1 MLFTIF
7 SVFYVLIA
15 AAMIVL
21 ILMQRGDGANA
32 GASFG
37 GGASGT
43 VFGARGSASFLTRTT
58 AVLAGL
64 FFVLSLGM
72 GIYLS
77 HNGVRPNAQ
86 QALGVMAG
94 SGNPAAPAASSS
106 AAARTSPNINPLAA
120 PPLGSAPASSAAQPG
135 APAQQSEVPAAPT
148 SGNAAGSEV
157 PTAPK
162 SSAPASSA
170 PSSGAPA
177 GSR

>member
-43 VFGARGSASFLTRTT
+43 VFGARGAASFLTRTT
-58 AVLAGL
+58 GVLAGL
-64 FFVLSLGM
+64 FFLLSLGM

-77 HNGVRPNAQ
+77 HHGVTPSPKQ
-86 QALGVMAG
+86 TLGVMAG
-94 SGNPAAPAASSS
+94 LGSSAPATSAPAASVPVPAGAP
-106 AAARTSPNINPLAA
+106 AA
-120 PPLGSAPASSAAQPG
+120 GSAPASSVPVQH
-135 APAQQSEVPAAPT
+135 SEVPAAPT
-148 SGNAAGSEV
+148 SANVGKPEV
-157 PTAPK
+157 PAAPK
-162 SSAPASSA
+162 VSAPASSA
-170 PSSGAPA
+170 LSSGAPA
-177 GSR
+177 GSH

>member
-37 GGASGT
+37 GGSSGT
-43 VFGARGSASFLTRTT
+43 VFGARGAASFLTRTT

-64 FFVLSLGM
+64 FFILSLGM
-72 GIYLS
+72 GVYLS
-77 HNGVRPNAQ
+77 HHGVTPNTQ
-86 QALGVMAG
+86 QTLGVMAG
-94 SGNPAAPAASSS
+94 AGS
-106 AAARTSPNINPLAA
+106 
-120 PPLGSAPASSAAQPG
+120 SAPASSVPATSAPAASTPVSSAP
-135 APAQQSEVPAAPT
+135 APAQQSEVPAAPG
-148 SGNAAGSEV
+148 SAQSEV
-157 PTAPK
+157 PAAPK
-162 SSAPASSA
+162 ASAPASSA

-177 GSR
+177 GSH

>member
-37 GGASGT
+37 GGSTGT
-43 VFGARGSASFLTRTT
+43 VFGARGAASFLTRTT
-58 AVLAGL
+58 GVLAAL
-64 FFVLSLGM
+64 FFILSLGM

-77 HNGVRPNAQ
+77 HHGVAPSPKQ
-86 QALGVMAG
+86 TLGVMAG
-94 SGNPAAPAASSS
+94 VG
-106 AAARTSPNINPLAA
+106 
-120 PPLGSAPASSAAQPG
+120 
-135 APAQQSEVPAAPT
+135 
-148 SGNAAGSEV
+148 
-157 PTAPK
+157 

-170 PSSGAPA
+170 PATSSAKQRVPAASAPASGASASSVPVQHSEVPVAPPASAKAKSSVPVSPAKSSAPAPSAPSSGKPPA
-177 GSR
+177 SH

>member
-58 AVLAGL
+58 GVLAGL
-64 FFVLSLGM
+64 FFLLSLGM

-77 HNGVRPNAQ
+77 NHGVRPTAQ
-86 QALGVMAG
+86 QTLGVMAG
-94 SGNPAAPAASSS
+94 VASSAPAPAAAAPAASAS
-106 AAARTSPNINPLAA
+106 AA
-120 PPLGSAPASSAAQPG
+120 G
-135 APAQQSEVPAAPT
+135 APAPSVPVQQSEVPTAAAAAKSEVPAAPK
-148 SGNAAGSEV
+148 A
-157 PTAPK
+157 
-162 SSAPASSA
+162 SAPASPAPSGSA
-170 PSSGAPA
+170 PPA
-177 GSR
+177 SH

>member
-37 GGASGT
+37 GGSSGT
-43 VFGARGSASFLTRTT
+43 VFGARGAASFLTRTT

-64 FFVLSLGM
+64 FFILSLGM

-77 HNGVRPNAQ
+77 HNGVKPNVQ
-86 QALGVMAG
+86 QTLGVMAG
-94 SGNPAAPAASSS
+94 AGS
-106 AAARTSPNINPLAA
+106 
-120 PPLGSAPASSAAQPG
+120 SAPASSVPAAS
-135 APAQQSEVPAAPT
+135 APAASAPASSTPATQSEVPVAPPSSAQSEVPAAPK
-148 SGNAAGSEV
+148 A
-157 PTAPK
+157 
-162 SSAPASSA
+162 SAPASSA

-177 GSR
+177 GSH

>member
-43 VFGARGSASFLTRTT
+43 VFGARGSASFLTRST

-64 FFVLSLGM
+64 FFILSLGM

-77 HNGVRPNAQ
+77 HHGVRPSAQ
-86 QALGVMAG
+86 QTLGVMAG
-94 SGNPAAPAASSS
+94 AGSSAPATSAPASAPARSAPAAS
-106 AAARTSPNINPLAA
+106 AT
-120 PPLGSAPASSAAQPG
+120 PASSVPVQH
-135 APAQQSEVPAAPT
+135 SEVPAAPT
-148 SGNAAGSEV
+148 SGKATGSEV
-157 PTAPK
+157 PTAPAK
-162 SSAPASSA
+162 TSAPTPSSAPASSA
-170 PSSGAPA
+170 PA
-177 GSR
+177 GSH

>member
-43 VFGARGSASFLTRTT
+43 VFGARGAASFLTRTT
-58 AVLAGL
+58 AALATI
-64 FFVLSLGM
+64 FFILSLGM
-72 GIYLS
+72 GMYLS
-77 HNGVRPNAQ
+77 HHGVAPSPKQ
-86 QALGVMAG
+86 TLGVMAG
-94 SGNPAAPAASSS
+94 MGSSAPATSAAAASAPAAAS
-106 AAARTSPNINPLAA
+106 AGHTEVPVAPVASTPSNP
-120 PPLGSAPASSAAQPG
+120 
-135 APAQQSEVPAAPT
+135 EVPAAP
-148 SGNAAGSEV
+148 A
-157 PTAPK
+157 K

-170 PSSGAPA
+170 PSSGAP
-177 GSR
+177 SSH

>member
-1 MLFTIF
+1 LCGGGLKSGGVREQDMLFTIF

-58 AVLAGL
+58 GVLATL
-64 FFVLSLGM
+64 FFLLSLGM

-77 HNGVRPNAQ
+77 HHGVKPSPKQ
-86 QALGVMAG
+86 TLGVMAG
-94 SGNPAAPAASSS
+94 VGSSAPAASAPAASAAATSTPAASAPVQHSEVPTAPVSS
-106 AAARTSPNINPLAA
+106 AATA
-120 PPLGSAPASSAAQPG
+120 
-135 APAQQSEVPAAPT
+135 SEVPAAPAT
-148 SGNAAGSEV
+148 
-157 PTAPK
+157 
-162 SSAPASSA
+162 SA
-170 PSSGAPA
+170 PSASH
-177 GSR
+177 

>member
-58 AVLAGL
+58 AALATI
-64 FFVLSLGM
+64 FFILSLGM

-77 HNGVRPNAQ
+77 HHGVAPSPKQ
-86 QALGVMAG
+86 TLGVMAG
-94 SGNPAAPAASSS
+94 VVTPASSAS
-106 AAARTSPNINPLAA
+106 AAAATSPNLHPLAA
-120 PPLGSAPASSAAQPG
+120 SAPAVSSAPASSVPVQH
-135 APAQQSEVPAAPT
+135 SEVPVAPT
-148 SGNAAGSEV
+148 SANAGKSEV
-157 PTAPK
+157 PSAPAK
-162 SSAPASSA
+162 TSAPASSAPASSA
-170 PSSGAPA
+170 PASSH
-177 GSR
+177 

>member
-21 ILMQRGDGANA
+21 ILLQRGDGANA

-58 AVLAGL
+58 GVLAAL
-64 FFVLSLGM
+64 FFILSLAM

-77 HNGVRPNAQ
+77 RTGMQKPQEN
-86 QALGVMAG
+86 LGVMAG
-94 SGNPAAPAASSS
+94 AAGAPATSAPPASAKTAVPLQAPAA
-106 AAARTSPNINPLAA
+106 
-120 PPLGSAPASSAAQPG
+120 GVPAS
-135 APAQQSEVPAAPT
+135 PAVPAAPLQQ
-148 SGNAAGSEV
+148 NSEV
-157 PTAPK
+157 PQATPAKAAVPAASQAAP
-162 SSAPASSA
+162 
-170 PSSGAPA
+170 PSSG
-177 GSR
+177 GH

>member
-43 VFGARGSASFLTRTT
+43 VFGARGAASFLTRTT
-58 AVLAGL
+58 GVLAAL
-64 FFVLSLGM
+64 FFILSLGM

-77 HNGVRPNAQ
+77 HHGVAPSPKQ
-86 QALGVMAG
+86 SLGVMAG
-94 SGNPAAPAASSS
+94 VGSSAPATSAPATSAPASAAPV
-106 AAARTSPNINPLAA
+106 
-120 PPLGSAPASSAAQPG
+120 GSAPATS
-135 APAQQSEVPAAPT
+135 VPVQH
-148 SGNAAGSEV
+148 SEV
-157 PTAPK
+157 PTAPAAAK
-162 SSAPASSA
+162 SAVPAAPKTSAPAKAPASSA
-170 PSSGAPA
+170 PSASH
-177 GSR
+177 

>member
-77 HNGVRPNAQ
+77 HHGVNPTPKQ
-86 QALGVMAG
+86 TLGVMAG
-94 SGNPAAPAASSS
+94 
-106 AAARTSPNINPLAA
+106 
-120 PPLGSAPASSAAQPG
+120 
-135 APAQQSEVPAAPT
+135 
-148 SGNAAGSEV
+148 AG
-157 PTAPK
+157 

-170 PSSGAPA
+170 PATSAAAASGAPA
-177 GSR
+177 SSSSAPASSVPVQRSEVPTAPASSAKSEVPASPKTSAPAASVPASSAPPASHQ

>member
-37 GGASGT
+37 GGSSGT
-43 VFGARGSASFLTRTT
+43 VFGARGAASFLTRTT

-77 HNGVRPNAQ
+77 HHGVVPSKQ

-94 SGNPAAPAASSS
+94 VVAPTSNASAAAKTNPNIHPLLSPPAGEAPASAASS
-106 AAARTSPNINPLAA
+106 A
-120 PPLGSAPASSAAQPG
+120 PVPVQHSEVPVAPPASSASK
-135 APAQQSEVPAAPT
+135 SEVPAAPAK
-148 SGNAAGSEV
+148 G
-157 PTAPK
+157 
-162 SSAPASSA
+162 SAPVSSGSGGSA
-170 PSSGAPA
+170 PPA
-177 GSR
+177 SH

>member
-58 AVLAGL
+58 AVLAAL
-64 FFVLSLGM
+64 FFLLSLGM

-77 HNGVRPNAQ
+77 HHGVRPSPKQ
-86 QALGVMAG
+86 TLGVMAG
-94 SGNPAAPAASSS
+94 VESSAPAASAPAASAAPASAPTAAVPVQQSEVPVAPAAS
-106 AAARTSPNINPLAA
+106 AAAK
-120 PPLGSAPASSAAQPG
+120 
-135 APAQQSEVPAAPT
+135 SEVPAAPAT
-148 SGNAAGSEV
+148 
-157 PTAPK
+157 
-162 SSAPASSA
+162 SA
-170 PSSGAPA
+170 PSASH
-177 GSR
+177 

>member
-43 VFGARGSASFLTRTT
+43 MFGARGSASFLTRTT
-58 AVLAGL
+58 GVLAGL

-77 HNGVRPNAQ
+77 NHGVRPSAQ
-86 QALGVMAG
+86 QQLGVMAG
-94 SGNPAAPAASSS
+94 ATSSAPAASAAPASAPASAPAAVPAAPSEVPRASAGGNAEVPAASAKTAAPAASV
-106 AAARTSPNINPLAA
+106 APTS
-120 PPLGSAPASSAAQPG
+120 
-135 APAQQSEVPAAPT
+135 VAPT
-148 SGNAAGSEV
+148 SGA
-157 PTAPK
+157 T
-162 SSAPASSA
+162 SASH
-170 PSSGAPA
+170 
-177 GSR
+177 

>member
-37 GGASGT
+37 GGSSGT
-43 VFGARGSASFLTRTT
+43 VFGARGAASFLTRTT
-58 AVLAGL
+58 GVLAGL

-77 HNGVRPNAQ
+77 HHGVNPNNQ
-86 QALGVMAG
+86 QSLGVMAG
-94 SGNPAAPAASSS
+94 VVTPTSNASAAAKTNPDIHPLLSGSS
-106 AAARTSPNINPLAA
+106 AATP
-120 PPLGSAPASSAAQPG
+120 PASG
-135 APAQQSEVPAAPT
+135 ASSTPVPVQQSEVPVAPPA
-148 SGNAAGSEV
+148 SGGSKSEV
-157 PTAPK
+157 PASPVKGAAPK
-162 SSAPASSA
+162 SSAPAGSA
-170 PSSGAPA
+170 PPA
-177 GSR
+177 SH

>member
-37 GGASGT
+37 GGSSGT
-43 VFGARGSASFLTRTT
+43 VFGARGAASFLTHTT

-64 FFVLSLGM
+64 FVILSLAMGM
-72 GIYLS
+72 YLS
-77 HNGVRPNAQ
+77 HNGVRPTAQ
-86 QALGVMAG
+86 QTLGVMAG
-94 SGNPAAPAASSS
+94 AGTSAPATSAAAASAPAASAPAASVP
-106 AAARTSPNINPLAA
+106 AAAT
-120 PPLGSAPASSAAQPG
+120 
-135 APAQQSEVPAAPT
+135 PAQQSEVPAAPT
-148 SGNAAGSEV
+148 SAPAEV

-162 SSAPASSA
+162 ASAPAASAPASSA
-170 PSSGAPA
+170 PAASH
-177 GSR
+177 

>member
-15 AAMIVL
+15 AAMTVL

-58 AVLAGL
+58 AVLATV
-64 FFVLSLGM
+64 FFILSLGM

-77 HNGVRPNAQ
+77 HHGVRPSPTQ
-86 QALGVMAG
+86 TLGVMAG
-94 SGNPAAPAASSS
+94 VGSSAPASGAPAAS
-106 AAARTSPNINPLAA
+106 AA
-120 PPLGSAPASSAAQPG
+120 PASAPATSAPVQH
-135 APAQQSEVPAAPT
+135 SEVPAAP
-148 SGNAAGSEV
+148 SAAKSEV
-157 PTAPK
+157 PA
-162 SSAPASSA
+162 APAPSA
-170 PSSGAPA
+170 PSASH
-177 GSR
+177 

>member
-37 GGASGT
+37 GGSSGT
-43 VFGARGSASFLTRTT
+43 VFGARGAASFLTRTT

-77 HNGVRPNAQ
+77 HHGVAPSKQ

-94 SGNPAAPAASSS
+94 AATPASPASAAAKTNPNIHPLLSGSSAGAPPANAASS
-106 AAARTSPNINPLAA
+106 A
-120 PPLGSAPASSAAQPG
+120 PVPVQH
-135 APAQQSEVPAAPT
+135 SEVPVAPPASGESKSAVPASPAKSAAPT
-148 SGNAAGSEV
+148 SSAGS
-157 PTAPK
+157 AP
-162 SSAPASSA
+162 PASH
-170 PSSGAPA
+170 
-177 GSR
+177 

>member
-43 VFGARGSASFLTRTT
+43 VFGARGAASFLTRTT

-64 FFVLSLGM
+64 FFILSLGM

-77 HNGVRPNAQ
+77 HNGVKPTATQ
-86 QALGVMAG
+86 TLGVMAG
-94 SGNPAAPAASSS
+94 AGS
-106 AAARTSPNINPLAA
+106 
-120 PPLGSAPASSAAQPG
+120 SAPASSTPATSASAAG
-135 APAQQSEVPAAPT
+135 APASSTPVPQSEVPAAP
-148 SGNAAGSEV
+148 NPAQSEV
-157 PTAPK
+157 PAAPAK
-162 SSAPASSA
+162 TPAPASSAPASSG
-170 PSSGAPA
+170 PT
-177 GSR
+177 GSH